1 MLLYL
6 VQHAE
11 SLSREEDPTQ
21 SLSEKGIENIKKV
34 AAYAAKLDINVSQ
47 IFHSDKL
54 RAMQTAQI
62 LADFIKTE
70 KGVSETGGL
79 APLDDPQIWIERLA
93 EMKEEVMLVGHLPHL
108 ARLSALLLCGDKEKN
123 IIDFKR
129 GGIVCLKKFDDGKW
143 SVEWMIIPE
152 VIK

>member
-11 SLSREEDPTQ
+11 SLSKEEDPTQ

-34 AAYAAKLDINVSQ
+34 ANYVVGLNIGVNQ
-47 IFHSDKL
+47 IFHSEKL
-54 RAMQTAQI
+54 RAMQTAQV
-62 LADFIKTE
+62 LADFIKTGN
-70 KGVSETGGL
+70 GVSETDGL
-79 APLDDPQIWIERLA
+79 APLDDPQIWFERVSK
-93 EMKEEVMLVGHLPHL
+93 MKEDVMLVGHLPHL
-108 ARLSALLLCGDKEKN
+108 SKLASLLLCGDKEKN

-129 GGIVCLKKFDDGKW
+129 AGIVCLKRFEDGNW

-152 VIK
+152 VVK

>member
-11 SLSREEDPTQ
+11 SLSKEEDPTQ
-21 SLSEKGIENIKKV
+21 SLSEKGIETIKKV
-34 AAYAAKLDINVSQ
+34 AAYIVKLNIKVHQ

-62 LADFIKTE
+62 LADFIKAE
-70 KGVSETGGL
+70 KGVSETDGL
-79 APLDDPQIWIERLA
+79 SPMDDPQIWFERIS
-93 EMKEEVMLVGHLPHL
+93 KENEDIMLVGHLPHL
-108 ARLSALLLCGDKEKN
+108 AKLSSLLLCGDKEKN

-129 GGIVCLKKFDDGKW
+129 AGIVCLKRFEDGNW
-143 SVEWMIIPE
+143 SVEWMIIP
-152 VIK
+152 VYDS

>member
-11 SLSREEDPTQ
+11 SLSKEEDPTQ

-34 AAYAAKLDINVSQ
+34 ANYVAGLNIRVNQ
-47 IFHSDKL
+47 IFHSEKL

-70 KGVSETGGL
+70 NGVSETDGL
-79 APLDDPQIWIERLA
+79 APLDDPQIWFERVSK
-93 EMKEEVMLVGHLPHL
+93 MKEDVMLVGHLPHL
-108 ARLSALLLCGDKEKN
+108 GKLASLILCGDKEKN

-129 GGIVCLKKFDDGKW
+129 AGVVCLKRFEDGNW

-152 VIK
+152 VVK

>member
-11 SLSREEDPTQ
+11 SLSKEEDPTQ

-34 AAYAAKLDINVSQ
+34 ANYVAELDIKVHQ
-47 IFHSDKL
+47 IFHSEKL

-62 LADFIKTE
+62 LSDFMKTE
-70 KGVSETGGL
+70 KGVSETDGL
-79 APLDDPQIWIERLA
+79 SPMDDPQIWFERLHG
-93 EMKEEVMLVGHLPHL
+93 MKEDIILVGHLPHL
-108 ARLSALLLCGDKEKN
+108 SKFASLLLCGDKEKS

-129 GGIVCLKKFDDGKW
+129 GGIVCLKSFEYGNW
-143 SVEWMIIPE
+143 TVEWMIIPE

>member
-11 SLSREEDPTQ
+11 SLSKEEDPTQ

-34 AAYAAKLDINVSQ
+34 ANYVAGLNIKVNQ
-47 IFHSDKL
+47 IFHSEKM

-70 KGVSETGGL
+70 KGVSETDGL
-79 APLDDPQIWIERLA
+79 SPLDDPDIWYGRISEI
-93 EMKEEVMLVGHLPHL
+93 KEDIILVGHLPHL
-108 ARLSALLLCGDKEKN
+108 ARLSALILCGDKEKN

-143 SVEWMIIPE
+143 AVGWMIIPE
-152 VIK
+152 VVK